1 MLDLLIHLF
10 LLVTV
15 VCFVHKLFSFVN
27 RCYYFRVMLL
37 KAIILAGGLGTRLR
51 PLSCTRPKLLF
62 PVLNKPLL
70 DGTFERLAEIG
81 VNGIVLAVK
90 HMAQVFMQRY
100 GNSQDG
106 LKISYSIEE
115 KPMWTGGAI
124 KYAEELIGH
133 DEPFLVL
140 NGDIFT
146 TLDYKELVN
155 KHKQNNAVATIA
167 LYRVKDPSRYG
178 TVKLTENNQI
188 TQFVEKAPAEKAPSN
203 LINAGVYVL
212 DPEIFDYIPAGR
224 PVSIEREVFPVLAAE
239 NKMFGHEFN
248 DIWVDIGKPLDYLRA
263 NKVLLDSKT
272 EKQFM
277 ENNVKLGNNVTIS
290 EPVSVDSAV
299 NIGQD
304 SRVGPYAVLGRNVVL
319 GSNVI
324 VENSVIFPDVTILDN
339 ASVLGSVI
347 GQGVTVGKGATIMEG
362 CVIGDYVTVKDGVKV
377 SKNVKVCHSKD
388 VKEDVAENEI
398 II

>member
-1 MLDLLIHLF
+1 M
-10 LLVTV
+10 
-15 VCFVHKLFSFVN
+15 
-27 RCYYFRVMLL
+27 
-37 KAIILAGGLGTRLR
+37 ILAGGLGTRLR

-70 DGTFERLAEIG
+70 DGTFERLAETG
-81 VNGIVLAVK
+81 VNEVILAVK
-90 HMAQVFMQRY
+90 HMAEVFMQRY
-100 GNSQDG
+100 GESQNG
-106 LKISYSIEE
+106 LKISYSIEK

-133 DEPFLVL
+133 DESFLVL

-155 KHKQNNAVATIA
+155 KHKENHAVATIA

-212 DPEIFDYIPAGR
+212 NPKIFDYIPAGR
-224 PVSIEREVFPVLAAE
+224 PVSIEREVFPVLATE

-248 DIWVDIGKPLDYLRA
+248 DVWVDIGKPSDYLRV

-272 EKQFM
+272 EKQSIAKDIKL
-277 ENNVKLGNNVTIS
+277 NNSVKICEHVC
-290 EPVSVDSAV
+290 VDSGV
-299 NIGQD
+299 NVDQD
-304 SRVGPYAVLGRNVVL
+304 SRLGPYAVLGRDVVL
-319 GSNVI
+319 GKNVI
-324 VENSVIFPDVTILDN
+324 VENSVVFPDSTILDN
-339 ASVLGSVI
+339 ASVVGSII
-347 GQGVTVGKGATIMEG
+347 GQGVTVGKGAKVMEG
-362 CVIGDYVTVKDGVKV
+362 SVIGDFVTIKDGVKV
-377 SKNVKVCHSKD
+377 SRNVAVCHSKD
-388 VKEDVAENEI
+388 VKEDVAENEKI
-398 II
+398 I